1 MSEAEALALG
11 EDEVEVSFEK
21 MSKSKGNG
29 VSPRVLSEEF
39 GVDTLRS
46 AIMFGA
52 PPDSDLNFDKNAAEN
67 MQTYLSK
74 VEKLASKV
82 KGEKSFSELVVEIS

>member
-1 MSEAEALALG
+1 MEESY
-11 EDEVEVSFEK
+11 EK

-29 VSPRVLSEEF
+29 VSPKLLADEH

-52 PPDSDLNFDKNAAEN
+52 PPDLDLNFDTKAVSSTGA
-67 MQTYLSK
+67 YLNR
-74 VEKLASKV
+74 V
-82 KGEKSFSELVVEIS
+82 

>member
-1 MSEAEALALG
+1 MVKGKTFKLKQNGKYLTETEAGALSEKA
-11 EDEVEVSFEK
+11 VEISFEK

-29 VSPRVLSEEF
+29 VSPRILAEEF

-52 PPDSDLNFDKNAAEN
+52 PPEHDLNFDTSA
-67 MQTYLSK
+67 
-74 VEKLASKV
+74 VASI
-82 KGEKSFSELVVEIS
+82 GAYF

>member
-1 MSEAEALALG
+1 M
-11 EDEVEVSFEK
+11 EVSFEK

-29 VSPRVLSEEF
+29 VSPRLLASEF

-52 PPDSDLNFDKNAAEN
+52 PPEHDLNFDRNA
-67 MQTYLSK
+67 
-74 VEKLASKV
+74 LASTA
-82 KGEKSFSELVVEIS
+82 SYL

>member
-1 MSEAEALALG
+1 MSESEALQYSP
-11 EDEVEVSFEK
+11 DEVEVTFEK

-29 VSPRVLSEEF
+29 VSPKNFAEDF

-52 PPDSDLNFDKNAAEN
+52 PPEHDLNFDRSSLQSTSA
-67 MQTYLSK
+67 YLSR
-74 VEKLASKV
+74 VEKLAGRFNEGK
-82 KGEKSFSELVVEIS
+82 

>member
-1 MSEAEALALG
+1 
-11 EDEVEVSFEK
+11 

-29 VSPRVLSEEF
+29 IAPKGIIEEF

-52 PPDSDLNFDKNAAEN
+52 PPEHDLNFDVK
-67 MQTYLSK
+67 S
-74 VEKLASKV
+74 VASTN
-82 KGEKSFSELVVEIS
+82 